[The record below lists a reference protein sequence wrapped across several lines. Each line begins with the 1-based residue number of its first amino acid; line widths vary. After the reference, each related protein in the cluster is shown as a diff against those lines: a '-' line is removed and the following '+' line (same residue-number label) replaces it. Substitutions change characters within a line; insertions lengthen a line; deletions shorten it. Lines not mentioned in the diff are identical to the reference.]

1 MLDRDCDGVSVM
13 KVLGWA
19 GARNGFEGDRDGGP
33 KMGLRPRSWPT
44 ETASLS
50 SQPRKCPQKWGYS
63 QVSRKISVRA
73 GLRGGAGRTRTC
85 NQPIMGP
92 KLSSSLTA
100 VVGSLL
106 RDLAGRTAIPS
117 IWHRL

>member
-1 MLDRDCDGVSVM
+1 M

-19 GARNGFEGDRDGGP
+19 GARNGFEGARDGGP

-73 GLRGGAGRTRTC
+73 GLRGGAGRTQTD
-85 NQPIMGP
+85 NQPIMN
-92 KLSSSLTA
+92 LRMIVSTA
-100 VVGSLL
+100 AVG
-106 RDLAGRTAIPS
+106 
-117 IWHRL
+117 